1 MTTTS
6 APNRWLILA
15 SFALV
20 YLIWGSSY
28 IGIRFAI
35 ETIPPFLMTG
45 VRFLIAGGLLL
56 AIGLARGGS
65 LRGFVY
71 WRSAAI
77 ASALMFLFNNSM
89 IVWAQAHGLPSGVN
103 AVLLA
108 TMPMWMAA
116 FSWVRGTRPT
126 LVTVLGLLI
135 GFVGVLLLVNP
146 GNIAVANLNP
156 LAPIMSV
163 LAAGAWAAGALY
175 ARTATLPENGFIST
189 GMQLLTGG
197 VMIMG
202 LSIFTGDAATLNVSQ
217 ISLTSVIAMAHLTI
231 MSSVVTFT
239 AFGYLMKHVAPA
251 KVTTYAYVNPI
262 IAMFLGW
269 ALANEPI
276 TAIKIIAAAI
286 ILSGVVLIT
295 AYGSR
300 KLAFRREQPE
310 AAVEPI

>member
-1 MTTTS
+1 MNNSS
-6 APNRWLILA
+6 APVRWLILA

-45 VRFLIAGGLLL
+45 VRFLIAGSLLL
-56 AIGLARGGS
+56 ALGVARGGS
-65 LRGFVY
+65 IRNLVH

-77 ASALMFLFNNSM
+77 AGGLMFLLNNSM
-89 IVWAQAHGLPSGVN
+89 IVWSQAHGLPSGVN

-108 TMPMWMAA
+108 TMPMWMVGM
-116 FSWVRGTRPT
+116 SWFRGTRPT
-126 LVTVLGLLI
+126 LVTAIGLLI

-146 GNIAVANLNP
+146 GNISVQNLHP
-156 LAPIMSV
+156 FAPIMSV

-175 ARTATLPENGFIST
+175 ARTARLPDNGIIST
-189 GMQLLTGG
+189 GMQLLMGG

-202 LSIFTGDAATLNVSQ
+202 LSIGTGDAATLDISK
-217 ISLTSVIAMAHLTI
+217 ISLTSVVAMAHLTI

-269 ALANEPI
+269 LLANEPI
-276 TAIKIIAAAI
+276 TLIKIVAATI

-300 KLAFRREQPE
+300 KLSFRREQPE